1 MALAQAP
8 REGLR
13 QPDSQRL
20 PGVAVAVIVTLRTNS
35 VSCAWPRS
43 SDSGAWASSLSEHPG
58 DAN

>member
-35 VSCAWPRS
+35 VSCAWLQPG
-43 SDSGAWASSLSEHPG
+43 DSGA
-58 DAN
+58 